1 MTALLRVALA
11 CLAAI
16 ALPVAAQVRDFPSHA
31 LKIVVPFAPGGAV
44 DSVARVVGARLSE
57 QVRQPVV
64 VENKPGAN
72 ANLGAQAVATSPAD
86 GYTMLLG
93 ANGLATNP
101 TLEKNLPFDPL
112 KDFTPVALVGYAPL
126 VLVVPSAHPAKSV
139 KDLVA
144 LSKAKPGTFN
154 YGSAAVGGSGH
165 LATEL
170 LKSATGLDAQHVAY
184 KGGAPALTD
193 LIAGRLDLM
202 LINPLEAAPHVKA
215 GKLRALAVTGKARI
229 KSLPDVPT
237 FDEAGVKDFDASV
250 WWGFLVPAKTP
261 PDITARLGTE
271 ILQALQDAAVRE
283 KLEQMGAVVAPL
295 DGPAF
300 GRFLAD
306 ETRKWAKVIREAK
319 ITAD

>member
-1 MTALLRVALA
+1 
-11 CLAAI
+11 
-16 ALPVAAQVRDFPSHA
+16 
-31 LKIVVPFAPGGAV
+31 
-44 DSVARVVGARLSE
+44 
-57 QVRQPVV
+57 
-64 VENKPGAN
+64 
-72 ANLGAQAVATSPAD
+72 
-86 GYTMLLG
+86 
-93 ANGLATNP
+93 
-101 TLEKNLPFDPL
+101 
-112 KDFTPVALVGYAPL
+112 VALVGYAPL
-126 VLVVPSAHPAKSV
+126 VLVVPTDHPAKSV
-139 KDLVA
+139 QQLVA

-170 LKSATGLDAQHVAY
+170 LRSVTGLDAQHVAY

-202 LINPLEAAPHVKA
+202 LINPLEAAPRLKA
-215 GKLRALAVTGKARI
+215 GKLRALAVTGHSHI

-261 PDITARLGTE
+261 PEVVARLGTE
-271 ILQALQDAAVRE
+271 TLNALKDPAVRD
-283 KLEQMGAVVAPL
+283 KLEAMGAVVAPL

-306 ETRKWAKVIREAK
+306 ETHKWARVIREAK
-319 ITAD
+319 ISAD